1 MFKKIN
7 FILAPY
13 KFKTSVV
20 VFFMFL
26 SSCFELISIGSLIPF
41 LGLIADE
48 NFYFNNGYVNYF
60 INNIYYLDKNNFIIF
75 CFFIL
80 VVAYTSRLLII
91 LITNVIKN
99 NFTYF
104 IQKEISQKL
113 LNIYFHKDYSF
124 FFKENIS
131 RLVNDVDKEAHY
143 FVTGVLSPLMTLIIE
158 IFAIILI
165 ISFLFYYEP
174 LGASLILLILI
185 IFSFSYIKVN
195 KKKIT
200 SLGEERKNN
209 ENFINKILIE
219 AFSAIKDIKLVQG
232 EKFFVSK
239 FKKSIS
245 DLCKVLSRQKN
256 HEEFARPFFEY
267 IGFLSL
273 MAFIIFTFLINKQLS
288 DLIIIIGILMASS
301 FRLLPSGTRIV
312 NSFQFIRFYKLSVD
326 LFYNQLKKPLK
337 IQNKKKTNK
346 KFNLSHSIEFRN
358 LSFYYNKDR
367 LILKKIN
374 LKIKKGEFIGIF
386 GESGSGKSTFVDLLS
401 GFLKPS
407 SGKILCDGKRIDFDY
422 RAWRKLIGYVPQSIY
437 LIDDTIKNNIC
448 FGVEDKSIDLNLLKY
463 SIKQSQLFDYIKK
476 LPLGLETRVG
486 DRGISLS
493 LGQIQR
499 IGIARALYMQK
510 PILIFDES
518 TNSLDS
524 KNEKK
529 ILTTIKNLKKTKTI
543 FFISHNRSL
552 LANCDKIYNFKN
564 QNFNKLSKEIK
575 LN

>member
-1 MFKKIN
+1 MFKKIK

-13 KFKTSVV
+13 KFKTSIV

-48 NFYFNNGYVNYF
+48 NFYSNSVYVNYF
-60 INNIYYLDKNNFIIF
+60 INNIYYLDKKDFIIF
-75 CFFIL
+75 CFIIL
-80 VVAYTSRLLII
+80 VAAYTSRLLII

-104 IQKEISQKL
+104 VQKEISQKL
-113 LNIYFHKDYSF
+113 LKNYFLKDYSF
-124 FFKENIS
+124 FFKENVS
-131 RLVNDVDKEAHY
+131 RLVNNVDKESHY

-158 IFAIILI
+158 IFTIILI

-174 LGASLILLILI
+174 LGASLILLILLV
-185 IFSFSYIKVN
+185 FSFSYIKVN
-195 KKKIT
+195 KKKIS
-200 SLGEERKNN
+200 SLGEERKRN

-245 DLCKVLSRQKN
+245 DLSNVLSRQKN

-273 MAFIIFTFLINKQLS
+273 MVFVIFAFVTNKQLS
-288 DLIIIIGILMASS
+288 DLIVIIGVLMASS

-312 NSFQFIRFYKLSVD
+312 NSLQFIRFYKLSVD
-326 LFYNQLKKPLK
+326 LFYNQLKTPSK
-337 IQNKKKTNK
+337 IQDKKRTNK
-346 KFNLSHSIEFRN
+346 KFNLNHLIEFRN

-367 LILKKIN
+367 LILKKVN
-374 LKIKKGEFIGIF
+374 LKIKKGESYGIF

-401 GFLKPS
+401 GFLKPN
-407 SGKILCDGKRIDFDY
+407 SGKILCDGKGIDLNY
-422 RAWRKLIGYVPQSIY
+422 KEWRKLIGYVPQTIY

-448 FGVEDKSIDLNLLKY
+448 FGKEDKSIDLDLLNSSVKE
-463 SIKQSQLFDYIKK
+463 SQLYDYVKK
-476 LPLGLETRVG
+476 LPNGLETRVG

-518 TNSLDS
+518 TNSLDTS
-524 KNEKK
+524 NEKK
-529 ILTTIKNLKKTKTI
+529 ILNTIKNLKKKKTI
-543 FFISHNRSL
+543 ILISHNL
-552 LANCDKIYNFKN
+552 NVLKNCDKVYNLKN
-564 QNFNKLSKEIK
+564 KNLNKLSKKI
-575 LN
+575 N